1 MDVSRLDKGCHRRS
15 EWGKMNSKGASLL
28 SKKYKERIISHETH
42 VTMRTKKQKKT
53 SLIWSKKVHLKVKIY
68 FKILLRTFQA
78 EKGTWKA
85 QRDPSLIKCSAWKNI
100 SIYYMAKEPVF
111 YEASWGKNTLKTER
125 PHIAL
130 WVSTWI

>member
-28 SKKYKERIISHETH
+28 SKKYKERVISHETR
-42 VTMRTKKQKKT
+42 VTMRTKKNP
-53 SLIWSKKVHLKVKIY
+53 SLIWSKKVLLKVKIY

-85 QRDPSLIKCSAWKNI
+85 KRDPSLIKCSAWKN
-100 SIYYMAKEPVF
+100 MAKEPVF

-130 WVSTWI
+130 CVSTWM

>member
-28 SKKYKERIISHETH
+28 SKKYKERVISHEAR
-42 VTMRTKKQKKT
+42 VTMRTKKNP
-53 SLIWSKKVHLKVKIY
+53 SLIWSKKVLLKVKIY

-85 QRDPSLIKCSAWKNI
+85 KRDPSLIKCSAWKNI
-100 SIYYMAKEPVF
+100 AKEPVF